1 MADPDLEQRRGSSFD
16 LRGWLSSLLSFLH
29 FLLKISGG
37 GGGGGGG
44 PGSQAAS
51 LDLPLVS
58 ADQYYVTISL
68 ARVESSSQ
76 SHVFFFKVDH

>member
-1 MADPDLEQRRGSSFD
+1 MADPDVEQRRGSSCD
-16 LRGWLSSLLSFLH
+16 IRGWLSSLLSFLH
-29 FLLKISGG
+29 FLPKISG